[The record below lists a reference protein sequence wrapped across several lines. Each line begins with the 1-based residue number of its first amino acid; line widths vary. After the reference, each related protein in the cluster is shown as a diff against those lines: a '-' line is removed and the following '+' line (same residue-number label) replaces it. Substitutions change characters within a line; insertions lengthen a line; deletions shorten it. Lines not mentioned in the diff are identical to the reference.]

1 MHPEPSLT
9 SFSPSFADRL
19 DMNEPSSFCDGSCGS
34 GRTDLENITTPFLL
48 PGLPG
53 NVVIL
58 DAPYP
63 EGYNATLWGTS
74 GNVTINGTHTF
85 NSTPPASVDR
95 RAQLSRRVGAGVDVN
110 TPAYEIHAALP
121 RLSSSTVSPNA
132 THAGGKILH
141 LDVHNYYGTMMGR
154 ATIKALEAHR
164 CGCSPAPFPTYDC
177 LWADSPSLPRSA
189 PGLAS
194 GRLSSRAL
202 SPPAP
207 AGRSPTGRATTSP
220 GGRA

>member
-1 MHPEPSLT
+1 MESGTDRLTFYARLEPSLT
-9 SFSPSFADRL
+9 SLSHSVADRL

-53 NVVIL
+53 NVVIF

-74 GNVTINGTHTF
+74 GNVTINGTLTF

-110 TPAYEIHAALP
+110 TPAYSIHNALP

-132 THAGGKILH
+132 THAGGSIQH
-141 LDVHNYYGTMMGR
+141 FDVHKR
-154 ATIKALEAHR
+154 VALAFLVAR
-164 CGCSPAPFPTYDC
+164 RY
-177 LWADSPSLPRSA
+177 
-189 PGLAS
+189 
-194 GRLSSRAL
+194 
-202 SPPAP
+202 
-207 AGRSPTGRATTSP
+207 
-220 GGRA
+220 